1 MLLSIGR
8 TLPGFL
14 KHFSIGS
21 RESEYVNTRPGFAA
35 ASLPWDQVG
44 CNICITANKIWSN
57 KMTLTVRLDPA
68 LERKFESV
76 CERQRRTKSDVVSAL
91 VREFVARYPQKS
103 AYEVAAAMDIIGC
116 VRGGPRDLAQNAKKY
131 VSKAIRAKHSR

>member
-1 MLLSIGR
+1 
-8 TLPGFL
+8 
-14 KHFSIGS
+14 
-21 RESEYVNTRPGFAA
+21 
-35 ASLPWDQVG
+35 
-44 CNICITANKIWSN
+44 
-57 KMTLTVRLDPA
+57 MTLTVRLDPA

-76 CERQRRTKSDVVSAL
+76 CKRQRRTKSDVVSAL